1 MWKKFFRL
9 IVFVSLYQ
17 ILVEAYNFNNLD
29 QVDSIFGDNFKNQDL
44 ETNSKE
50 LSEVIAFFNKNR
62 DNFTNLLQNH
72 TQEWDKTYPIT
83 KSILFT
89 ALSEFTILNSQ
100 NVDFDVKNFINKYL
114 KLSQNYIDDDNAK
127 LVHAILA
134 KVLV

>member
-29 QVDSIFGDNFKNQDL
+29 QVDSIFGDDFKNQDL